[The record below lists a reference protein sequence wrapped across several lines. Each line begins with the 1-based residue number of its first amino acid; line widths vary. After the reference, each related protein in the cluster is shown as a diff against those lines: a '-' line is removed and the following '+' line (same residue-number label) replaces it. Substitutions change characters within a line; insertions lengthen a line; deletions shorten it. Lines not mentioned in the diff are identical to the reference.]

1 MDKQPSPKHSD
12 KQIQSY
18 LQHRWFR
25 YTVFMNELI
34 TLVTKQQL
42 GLCSTLIYS
51 SNTLHNDI
59 WLWNATKL
67 HYNSQWISSGH
78 ISEILLAK
86 KKIHCWLS
94 MVSHSSHQKTVTPT
108 WNRCQIFA
116 LQQNGID
123 CIFFHCIF
131 WMMFLQIVHSVTFY
145 YDWYNIRRNFACSKF
160 SDHSLYRN
168 IYLPWNIPLSLNFVG

>member
-1 MDKQPSPKHSD
+1 MTYSHNIKNKQTLIITLIFQMDKQPSPKHSD

-67 HYNSQWISSGH
+67 HYNSHWISSGH

-86 KKIHCWLS
+86 KRYIVGCQWCRTAHIRKLWHPPETGAKYCIAT
-94 MVSHSSHQKTVTPT
+94 K
-108 WNRCQIFA
+108 WNRLHIF
-116 LQQNGID
+116 
-123 CIFFHCIF
+123 
-131 WMMFLQIVHSVTFY
+131 
-145 YDWYNIRRNFACSKF
+145 
-160 SDHSLYRN
+160 SLY
-168 IYLPWNIPLSLNFVG
+168 LLNDVFADCAQCDILLRLIQYP